1 MKRVI
6 ITFIVA
12 LVTCVAAVAQTAEEV
27 AVDNQTIYISDSG
40 EQSLAADDD
49 GSMLLT
55 VNGIRFKFGGN
66 ENTKSD
72 DNGGGSLE
80 DAFGYH
86 AKRVHIG
93 IFGLG
98 SPSYNHLALVELG
111 KSWFVGESY
120 SGYSSEE
127 IGNMEFTSN
136 RSTHATC
143 NLIALNVT
151 LDKRNK
157 FVFSTGFGFS
167 VDRAHFAKNVTLNY
181 DNGRIS
187 AVELDP
193 TISKSWLTASYLHFP
208 LLFDWNISNGF
219 FLSVGAYLDV
229 LMSSALEYKKPKT
242 KVEGT
247 MPLNPVQ
254 VGVSGRI
261 GWRRLY
267 AFVNYTPMSFYKSQ
281 TNVKLNRM
289 SAGVGIW
296 F

>member
-6 ITFIVA
+6 ITFIVV
-12 LVTCVAAVAQTAEEV
+12 LVTCVAAVAQTAEE

-55 VNGIRFKFGGN
+55 VNGIRFKFGGSN
-66 ENTKSD
+66 EVAPTESNNPVD
-72 DNGGGSLE
+72 
-80 DAFGYH
+80 DAFSYH
-86 AKRVHIG
+86 GKRVHIG

-111 KSWFVGESY
+111 KSWFVGKSY

-167 VDRAHFAKNVTLNY
+167 VDRVHFAKNVTLNY

-229 LMSSALEYKKPKT
+229 LMGSALEYKKPKT
-242 KVEGT
+242 KIEGT

>member
-12 LVTCVAAVAQTAEEV
+12 LVTCIAAVAQTAEEV

-55 VNGIRFKFGGN
+55 VNGV
-66 ENTKSD
+66 
-72 DNGGGSLE
+72 E

-167 VDRAHFAKNVTLNY
+167 VDRVHFAKNVTLIY

-229 LMSSALEYKKPKT
+229 LMGSALEYKKPKT